1 MGKYYLHQQDQK
13 QWICYL
19 CGPIEGYN
27 RNLYLKLQ
35 DKTVEGIIP
44 VKLREEARGKVFFY
58 DIGTK
63 VALSH
68 SFSIGITEEKL
79 LKLLLGVVSQ
89 AKLIQSE
96 GIAIERILW
105 SPQCIFLDQQTN
117 QISFLIDFGEVG
129 EAWGN
134 VMNHIDRLLMEA
146 KVLAVQFSVKGFV
159 MQYLKDT
166 PRASLEDL
174 IGYLQGLYKNYFGGR
189 EYSGRLTLTSR
200 LDEKGI
206 HIDEFVKTVNIQD
219 RRPDYTGQVCL
230 IRARN
235 KECVTIDK
243 EYFYIGKEASAV
255 DYCIDDNA
263 AISRSHAC
271 IVYKNQ
277 RYYIKDL
284 DSTNHTYVNNLKVS
298 GNQLH
303 ELRPGYRITIANE
316 VFYFQTRPL

>member
-19 CGPIEGYN
+19 CGPLEGYN
-27 RNLYLKLQ
+27 RNLYLQLQ
-35 DKTVEGIIP
+35 DDKVEGIVP

-68 SFSIGITEEKL
+68 IFSTGITEEKL

-89 AKLIQSE
+89 ASLIQRQ

-105 SPQCIFLDQQTN
+105 SPQCIFVDQQTS
-117 QISFLIDFGEVG
+117 QIGFLIDFGEVG

-134 VMNHIDRLLMEA
+134 IINHIDRLVMEA
-146 KVLAVQFSVKGFV
+146 KIVDVRFSIKGFI

-166 PRASLEDL
+166 PVASLEEL
-174 IGYLQGLYKNYFGGR
+174 SCYLEGLYQNYFGCR

-206 HIDEFVKTVNIQD
+206 HIDDFVKTVNIQE

-230 IRARN
+230 IRART

-271 IVYKNQ
+271 IVYKNS
-277 RYYIKDL
+277 RYYIRDL
-284 DSTNHTYVNNLKVS
+284 DSTNHTYVNNLQVS
-298 GNQLH
+298 GNQLE

-316 VFYFQTRPL
+316 VLYFQTRLE